1 MKLLDHEDLECLALG
16 AAILGSGGG
25 GSPSYNHL
33 IARYMMETYG
43 PAQMISPDELK
54 ENDLVAPLAFMGAP
68 LVALEKIPSGKE
80 FPAILKAIRKEVGR
94 LPTVFMAAEI
104 GGANAF
110 TPIWVSS
117 MLQIP
122 FLDADTIGRA
132 FPELQMSSCT
142 IHNVSASPAFLADSL
157 GNSVTIQADNSHTLE
172 RIARHVTMAFGSR
185 AAVSLYLMQGLE
197 ARDKTV
203 PGSVTKAIEIG
214 KAIRSARINKTDPT
228 AAVLQASNGVKL
240 GSGIISDVEHKIDGG
255 FLKGKIKISPRE
267 GEPIELLYQ
276 NEFLIAFQGN
286 RPLAS
291 TPDILMLM
299 EQESGTPVTSS
310 SVEFGVRVD
319 LIALP
324 SPEIWTTEKGLQLT
338 GPRYFG
344 YSIDYQPIL
353 RGVT

>member
-68 LVALEKIPSGKE
+68 LIVALEKIPSGKE
-80 FPAILKAIRKEVGR
+80 FPAILKAISERGRKTTDRFYGSRDWGR
-94 LPTVFMAAEI
+94 QCFYTYLGQQHAPNPLSTNC
-104 GGANAF
+104 GYHQPG
-110 TPIWVSS
+110 
-117 MLQIP
+117 L
-122 FLDADTIGRA
+122 
-132 FPELQMSSCT
+132 ELQMSSCT

-214 KAIRSARINKTDPT
+214 KAIRSARINKTSPIP
-228 AAVLQASNGVKL
+228 AGVLQASM
-240 GSGIISDVEHKIDGG
+240 
-255 FLKGKIKISPRE
+255 R
-267 GEPIELLYQ
+267 
-276 NEFLIAFQGN
+276 
-286 RPLAS
+286 
-291 TPDILMLM
+291 
-299 EQESGTPVTSS
+299 
-310 SVEFGVRVD
+310 
-319 LIALP
+319 
-324 SPEIWTTEKGLQLT
+324 
-338 GPRYFG
+338 
-344 YSIDYQPIL
+344 
-353 RGVT
+353 